1 MAFHSPSVET
11 LITELTKLPGI
22 GRKSAQRIAYY
33 LLKVPV
39 EEASLL
45 ATAIFDV
52 KEKVRFC
59 SVCFNITESNPC
71 PICRDERRDG
81 SLLCVV
87 ERPSDVIAV
96 ERTGGF
102 RGRFHV
108 LGGALSPLRGIGPG
122 ELRVDELVVRLNGQV
137 REIIVATNPNAEGE
151 ATAVF
156 LSRLIRPLGLKVT
169 RIARGLPMGSDL
181 DLADEMTL
189 IRAIEG
195 RMEIP

>member
-1 MAFHSPSVET
+1 VAFHSPSVET

-151 ATAVF
+151 ARR
-156 LSRLIRPLGLKVT
+156 SSC
-169 RIARGLPMGSDL
+169 RG
-181 DLADEMTL
+181 
-189 IRAIEG
+189 
-195 RMEIP
+195 